1 MELVYS
7 CPFCNDFKIS
17 GSAGPKLYVNEEKQV
32 WFCFHCDRGG
42 RLTADIKS
50 RLVAPVKSVNYNSRY
65 DKDLSKSY
73 HIKLY
78 PYFYSEKVRK
88 YVEGRIPRE
97 SAYRLRLMNRTDKFV
112 AFIGQGFINMR
123 DIRSKRYF
131 NYGSPKATLISNSKN
146 IDTVVIVEGIF
157 DAGYVMSKY
166 NVIVTFGI
174 KKPNFLDMLDLSDY
188 VNIILAYDIDFYY
201 SEDMCRMKN
210 NCYLKRSLIQEYKKY
225 IENNYNRELMLYIP
239 FGKDI
244 CEDKYRA
251 LTVIDKAIRS
261 KLYEGKV
268 NTKI

>member
-1 MELVYS
+1 MELLYS

-42 RLTADIKS
+42 KLTADIKS
-50 RLVAPVKSVNYNSRY
+50 RLVAPVKSINYNSRY
-65 DKDLSKSY
+65 VTDLSKSY

-112 AFIGQGFINMR
+112 AFIGQDFINMR

-131 NYGSPKATLISNSKN
+131 NYGQPKATLISHNKN

-157 DAGYVMSKY
+157 DAGYVMSNY
-166 NVIVTFGI
+166 NVVITFGI
-174 KKPNFLDMLDLSDY
+174 KKPNFLDILDLSDY
-188 VNIILAYDIDFYY
+188 VNIILAYDRDFYY
-201 SEDMCRMKN
+201 SDKG
-210 NCYLKRSLIQEYKKY
+210 SLNKLLIEEYKRY

-239 FGKDI
+239 FKKDI
-244 CEDKYRA
+244 CEDKYKS

-261 KLYEGKV
+261 KLYENKV
-268 NTKI
+268 NTKA